1 MKQKI
6 IRLIFFSLCLLFPLI
21 VDLFSTNLEHKETLC
36 PFLRFFHIPCPGCGL
51 TKSIINFYHGEIQ
64 ISIAYH
70 HLGFFFVILCLLIII
85 SLLTDIIMNK
95 NRAEKLLN
103 NYIVW
108 QIIGFIY
115 AVNYAFKLW
124 QHFAI
129 YFFI

>member
-1 MKQKI
+1 
-6 IRLIFFSLCLLFPLI
+6 
-21 VDLFSTNLEHKETLC
+21 
-36 PFLRFFHIPCPGCGL
+36 
-51 TKSIINFYHGEIQ
+51 
-64 ISIAYH
+64 
-70 HLGFFFVILCLLIII
+70 
-85 SLLTDIIMNK
+85 MNK

-129 YFFI
+129 